1 MHPLSSIRPSDPFCW
16 RRPCIVLWMRS
27 RRHCRDWRR
36 KSKNSRL
43 LQGKKWQDIATSC
56 HIHDFL
62 PLFTGR
68 WLVLLLGQSLSGSHH
83 AFPISPGIEIF
94 RADFSTWLWRWA
106 LYSMCEHWLFV
117 PGNVPLFLRTL
128 LRGRISYFWPPD
140 LSQLRLGSE
149 WPLDLGCLGWL
160 FSPFFFEHVL

>member
-1 MHPLSSIRPSDPFCW
+1 MHPLWSIRPSDPFCW
-16 RRPCIVLWMRS
+16 RRPCIVLWTRS

-36 KSKNSRL
+36 KSKNSRP

-83 AFPISPGIEIF
+83 AFPISPGIEIE
-94 RADFSTWLWRWA
+94 RTDFSTRLWRLA

-117 PGNVPLFLRTL
+117 PGNVPLYLATRSFT
-128 LRGRISYFWPPD
+128 
-140 LSQLRLGSE
+140 LRLGSE